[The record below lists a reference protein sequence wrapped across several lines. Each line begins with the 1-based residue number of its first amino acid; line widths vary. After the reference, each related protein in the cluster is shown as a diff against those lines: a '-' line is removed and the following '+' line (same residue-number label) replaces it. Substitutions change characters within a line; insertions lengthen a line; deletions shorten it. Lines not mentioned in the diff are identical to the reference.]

1 MSLSIAARRK
11 PGWMAI
17 LPQGDWVTL
26 AHVVC
31 EPNSKP
37 EIRALDSFAV
47 DTGLAD
53 ALQRLRTTRQLKSY
67 ACTSLLGNGE
77 YSITQLDAPQ
87 VPVEERK
94 EALRWALKETV
105 NYPLESACIEVLES
119 GSEGG
124 SAGRPAGV
132 LVVSAAEQAV
142 LSRVASFEAARVPLD
157 ALDVPELAQRNVA
170 ALLEDENRGLAFLR
184 IDESGLLL
192 TLTFRGE
199 LVAVRRGETTSLQL
213 NDPDEDVRARVK
225 ERLVLELQRSLDN
238 FDRQYS
244 HVPISK
250 VALATYPHVENLA
263 AELGENTYIPVR
275 EMDLMPVLDF
285 PAVPEL
291 RDPLCQA
298 KNLLAIGA
306 ALRGRP
312 GQSAAKGEASQQI
325 NLYEMR
331 LRPRHELPV
340 ARNLAM
346 ATLLIVA
353 LMTGLSLWARSEASR
368 KSERSNEVQAR
379 VSAEQTRLQELSKT
393 LAQRKVSPTLVA
405 ELEKA
410 RAMLTVRNEVIDAL
424 SSGALG
430 NTTGFSEFMV
440 GFARQT
446 QPDLWLTGFA
456 VTEGGEGIEIRGR
469 LLDPAK
475 LPVYMQRLRSEPVFA
490 GRRFATLDMK
500 GVDPVEP
507 KSDAA
512 NSPAAAGDAALVPEV
527 RLPRFVEFVL
537 RSEKMI
543 GADAAQDAGVKR

>member
-47 DTGLAD
+47 DAGLAD

-77 YSITQLDAPQ
+77 YNVTQLDAPQ

-94 EALRWALKETV
+94 DALRWALKETV
-105 NYPLESACIEVLES
+105 NYPLESACVEVLDS

-124 SAGRPAGV
+124 PAGRPAGV
-132 LVVSAAEQAV
+132 LVVSAAEQSV
-142 LSRVASFEAARVPLD
+142 LSRVAPFVAAKISLD

-213 NDPDEDVRARVK
+213 NDPDEDARARIK

-250 VALATYPHVENLA
+250 VVLATYPHVENLA
-263 AELGENTYIPVR
+263 AELGENIYIPVR

-312 GQSAAKGEASQQI
+312 GQSAAKGAASQQI
-325 NLYEMR
+325 NLYEAR

-346 ATLLIVA
+346 ATLLVLA
-353 LMTGLSLWARSEASR
+353 LLTGGALWVRSGAQSKAEALALLQ
-368 KSERSNEVQAR
+368 KQLASEQAQL
-379 VSAEQTRLQELSKT
+379 AELSKSIAGRRVSSV
-393 LAQRKVSPTLVA
+393 LAA
-405 ELEKA
+405 ELETA
-410 RAMLTVRNEVIDAL
+410 RAALALRNEVVAVLD
-424 SSGALG
+424 SGSLG
-430 NTTGFSEFMV
+430 NTSGFSAIMQ
-440 GFARQT
+440 GFARRS
-446 QPDLWLTGFA
+446 QPDLWLTGFS
-456 VTEGGEGIEIRGR
+456 VSSGGEEIEIRGR
-469 LLDPAK
+469 LLDPAR
-475 LPVYMQRLRSEPVFA
+475 LPAYMQGLRSEPVFA
-490 GRRFATLDMK
+490 GRRFAALEMK
-500 GVDPVEP
+500 GVDPLEP
-507 KSDAA
+507 KAESAA
-512 NSPAAAGDAALVPEV
+512 SSPAPAADSSVEEAK
-527 RLPRFVEFVL
+527 LPRFVEFVL
-537 RSEKMI
+537 RSEKVA
-543 GADAAQDAGVKR
+543 GADAAENSGVKQ